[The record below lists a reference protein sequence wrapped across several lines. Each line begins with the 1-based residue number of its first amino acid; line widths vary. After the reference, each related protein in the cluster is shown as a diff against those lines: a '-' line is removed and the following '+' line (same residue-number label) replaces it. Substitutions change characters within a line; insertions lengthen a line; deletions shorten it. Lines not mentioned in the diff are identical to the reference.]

1 MARTQTMVQLTQE
14 LVASLDAL
22 AARRS
27 LSRSALIREFVI
39 DGLRQ
44 STAAAMGERI
54 ADGYRRVPPAQPDEW
69 GDPAGASDVA
79 TGELLARLDA
89 EDRAAGHDSW

>member
-14 LVASLDAL
+14 LVESLDAL

-27 LSRSALIREFVI
+27 MSRSALIREFVI
-39 DGLRQ
+39 DGLEQ
-44 STAAAMGERI
+44 STSAAIGERI
-54 ADGYRRVPPAQPDEW
+54 ADGYRRIPQGLPDEW
-69 GDPAGASDVA
+69 GDPATSSNIA

-89 EDRAAGHDSW
+89 EERATGHEPW